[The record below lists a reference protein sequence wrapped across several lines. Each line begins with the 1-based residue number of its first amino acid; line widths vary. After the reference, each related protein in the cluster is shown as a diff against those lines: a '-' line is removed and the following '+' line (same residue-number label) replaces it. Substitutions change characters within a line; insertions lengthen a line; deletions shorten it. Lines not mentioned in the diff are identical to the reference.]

1 MSGPQG
7 LCTGGAW
14 LSSARVV
21 RCWVKSR
28 NERNPRPMLPAVRP
42 GTHRR
47 LPGSTRRKVGMTSN
61 HHAPYVLGC
70 KHATMAGTKGC
81 KTARWSESQKASLS
95 SDWGLQLD
103 PMKSESLVIAD
114 QQRCG
119 EYVPGPCTH
128 RPSRHESRKH
138 PKPVAQP
145 FWEGAVEGGIG
156 DWDEVVTR

>member
-1 MSGPQG
+1 MPFG
-7 LCTGGAW
+7 
-14 LSSARVV
+14 V
-21 RCWVKSR
+21 
-28 NERNPRPMLPAVRP
+28 M

-47 LPGSTRRKVGMTSN
+47 PPGSTRRKVGTTSS

-70 KHATMAGTKGC
+70 TRATMAGTMSC
-81 KTARWSESQKASLS
+81 DTVRWSESQKAGLS

-114 QQRCG
+114 QHCCG

-128 RPSRHESRKH
+128 RPSRHESRYL

-145 FWEGAVEGGIG
+145 RWRESSQVGLASGTNYQAGSA
-156 DWDEVVTR
+156 